1 MIDNKFIDFIFTF
14 IWLKF
19 KIERKYI
26 LAIIQNGSSTVPI
39 LQDSMR
45 DLDFIVVINDKRQ
58 IKQEFIKCFSVSKHK
73 TLEFNVVNYSE
84 LTRQVE
90 SSSWRALANYCFNKV
105 IYKTVLDI
113 ALPLPLDKDDP
124 QIISHIYKE
133 LQDII
138 INGNTVKCNK
148 YFYWFLYWAQTQGF
162 KITDK
167 EIITAHDNNES
178 IDTKKYLWLLTE
190 IKKKYNL

>member
-1 MIDNKFIDFIFTF
+1 M
-14 IWLKF
+14 
-19 KIERKYI
+19 
-26 LAIIQNGSSTVPI
+26 
-39 LQDSMR
+39 
-45 DLDFIVVINDKRQ
+45 
-58 IKQEFIKCFSVSKHK
+58 
-73 TLEFNVVNYSE
+73 
-84 LTRQVE
+84 
-90 SSSWRALANYCFNKV
+90 
-105 IYKTVLDI
+105 
-113 ALPLPLDKDDP
+113 PLPLDKDDP

-138 INGNTVKCNK
+138 INGNTVKGNK

-167 EIITAHDNNES
+167 EIITAHDDNES